1 MSFIKPFF
9 IFLVIWLSGCSSH
22 PNYYK
27 PKSCGSA
34 TPVCLAIAGV
44 VNMAT
49 NDSGPSKKCS
59 DMTGERREQCMA
71 KVDSLKKHIKEASEK
86 QIK

>member
-1 MSFIKPFF
+1 MSFIKLFF
-9 IFLVIWLSGCSSH
+9 IFLLIGSCGCSSN

-27 PKSCGSA
+27 GSTCGSA

-49 NDSGPSKKCS
+49 HDSPPSQKCS
-59 DMTGERREQCMA
+59 DMSGERREECIV
-71 KVDSLKKHIKEASEK
+71 KVDSVKKHIKEASDK
-86 QIK
+86 